1 MYPTDAVSWIFTIW
15 KNPPDYL
22 VNIGSKHSITIRNL
36 AETISAFFGG
46 VKIKYNH
53 TSKLPTQYLPD
64 TSVIENK
71 FLVNQFVSLEDGL
84 TRWKKWLMQ

>member
-36 AETISAFFGG
+36 AETIS
-46 VKIKYNH
+46 
-53 TSKLPTQYLPD
+53 T
-64 TSVIENK
+64 
-71 FLVNQFVSLEDGL
+71 FLVELKLITMKLQNYLRNTCPTLQSSKEIS
-84 TRWKKWLMQ
+84 Q